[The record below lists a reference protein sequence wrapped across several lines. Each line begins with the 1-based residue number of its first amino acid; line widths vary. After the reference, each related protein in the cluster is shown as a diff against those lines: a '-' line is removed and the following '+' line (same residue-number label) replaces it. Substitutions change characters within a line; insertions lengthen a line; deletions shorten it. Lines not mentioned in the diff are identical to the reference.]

1 MTRGG
6 EVPPR
11 KPDSTPDDPTSPA
24 ALAESFIQVNKQIRR
39 DSSRGG
45 ELSNAR
51 FEMLHAVFHGG
62 AKPMKA
68 IAEVLGVTARSVT
81 DMADALVAEGYL
93 ARTPDPADRRVV
105 LLALTDSG
113 TLALVTERRKRIA
126 EAAVRFE
133 RLSPTQRAQLAGILD
148 ALRD

>member
-1 MTRGG
+1 
-6 EVPPR
+6 
-11 KPDSTPDDPTSPA
+11 
-24 ALAESFIQVNKQIRR
+24 LAESFIQVNKQVRR

-45 ELSNAR
+45 ELSTPR

-105 LLALTDSG
+105 RLELTDAG
-113 TLALVTERRKRIA
+113 TAALVSERRKRIA

-133 RLSPTQRAQLAGILD
+133 RLTPKERAELAGILE

>member
-1 MTRGG
+1 MTTS
-6 EVPPR
+6 
-11 KPDSTPDDPTSPA
+11 KSAAAPDDPTSPG
-24 ALAESFIQVNKQIRR
+24 ALAESFLQVNKQIRR

-45 ELSNAR
+45 DLSTPR

-105 LLALTDSG
+105 RLELTESGLAM
-113 TLALVTERRKRIA
+113 LATERKKRVA

-133 RLSPTQRAQLAGILD
+133 RLTESERKQLAAIL
-148 ALRD
+148 AGLRD

>member
-1 MTRGG
+1 MTR
-6 EVPPR
+6 
-11 KPDSTPDDPTSPA
+11 STSDATADDPTSPG

-45 ELSNAR
+45 ELSTPR

-81 DMADALVAEGYL
+81 DMADALVADGYL

-105 LLALTDSG
+105 LLELTDTG
-113 TLALVTERRKRIA
+113 MAALAGERRKRVA

-133 RLSPTQRAQLAGILD
+133 RLTPKERVQLAGILE
-148 ALRD
+148 ALRE

>member
-1 MTRGG
+1 MTAS
-6 EVPPR
+6 
-11 KPDSTPDDPTSPA
+11 KSDSAPDDPTSPS
-24 ALAESFIQVNKQIRR
+24 ALAESFIGVNKQIRR

-93 ARTPDPADRRVV
+93 GQDSGSCGPPGGASGTDGHRHGRPRQRASEADRG
-105 LLALTDSG
+105 SG
-113 TLALVTERRKRIA
+113 C
-126 EAAVRFE
+126 AV
-133 RLSPTQRAQLAGILD
+133 
-148 ALRD
+148 

>member
-1 MTRGG
+1 MTAS
-6 EVPPR
+6 
-11 KPDSTPDDPTSPA
+11 KSDSAPDDPTSPS
-24 ALAESFIQVNKQIRR
+24 ALAESFIGVNKQIRR

-51 FEMLHAVFHGG
+51 FEMLHAVLHGG

-105 LLALTDSG
+105 RLELTDTG
-113 TLALVTERRKRIA
+113 MAALASERRKRIV

-133 RLSPTQRAQLAGILD
+133 RLSPRERAQLAGILD